1 MGEFDKPNAAS
12 VEATGPHTE
21 LSRGLHELGLAGI
34 VDFVEPL
41 IRAGLMR
48 DSCGATNGA
57 STRTVRRS
65 LKDSD
70 MPPPGEWVS
79 FSRCAHALRFAE
91 RQRVSLNTAAMM
103 TGWHDASVCHEPAG
117 DSLGNAQAASR
128 VEIRS
133 LCSDAC
139 STSRGSS
146 ADTSALL
153 RNWLVMRSSHLID

>member
-103 TGWHDASVCHEPAG
+103 TGWHDASGLSRACRRLFGQRPG
-117 DSLGNAQAASR
+117 RLKGRDSLS
-128 VEIRS
+128 
-133 LCSDAC
+133 
-139 STSRGSS
+139 
-146 ADTSALL
+146 LL
-153 RNWLVMRSSHLID
+153 RRMLNIEGQLG